1 MYLLAA
7 MYGLLLVRVVVLFA
21 IQFMGVDEKGVEE
34 EVDITVQGFYLN
46 PSNF

>member
-21 IQFMGVDEKGVEE
+21 IQFMAVDK

-46 PSNF
+46 PSNFRAIS